1 MLDIQTVLHPTDF
14 SECAK
19 HAFTYALQVARQ
31 HDADLHLLHIGPSE
45 GDDPIRS
52 AYQIEAGDESVLK
65 KMRDRAEER
74 MMDLIG
80 EVDSG
85 GVNIQL
91 SYSRGIAPGPEILR
105 YAEKKAVDLV
115 VMGTH
120 GRRGVKRFILGSV
133 AEEVVRQAPCS
144 VLTVCGEAQ
153 GDFTPPTVDRM
164 LVPVDLSEFTMPLL
178 HAAKTV
184 ASAYTAEID
193 LLHVVE
199 PLPFPA
205 PLVGALTIHDL
216 IPDPTDQATSQLE
229 QISEQ
234 ADGPDIAITPHV
246 AEGHAAKVILNT
258 AEELDSD
265 LIMIASHGLSGL
277 EGMLLGSVTARVLRK
292 AQCPV
297 WVARVQPENG
307 SEEAA

>member
-14 SECAK
+14 SACAK

-31 HDADLHLLHIGPSE
+31 HDADLDLLHVGPTE

-52 AYQIEAGDESVLK
+52 AYQIEAGDESALK

-74 MMDLIG
+74 MMELIG
-80 EVDSG
+80 QVDSS

-91 SYSRGIAPGPEILR
+91 NYTRGIAPGPEILSH
-105 YAEKKAVDLV
+105 AEEHDVELV

-120 GRRGVKRFILGSV
+120 GRRGIKRFLLGSV

-144 VLTVCGEAQ
+144 VLTVHGETE
-153 GDFTPPTVDRM
+153 GDFTPPTIDRM
-164 LVPVDLSEFTMPLL
+164 LVPIDLSEFTVPLL
-178 HAAKTV
+178 RSAKTL
-184 ASAYTAEID
+184 AEAYTAEID

-205 PLVGALTIHDL
+205 PLVGAVTIHDL
-216 IPDPTDQATSQLE
+216 IPDPTDQATEQLKGL
-229 QISEQ
+229 
-234 ADGPDIAITPHV
+234 ADRVDGPEVAITPHV
-246 AEGHAAKVILNT
+246 AEGHAATVILNT

-292 AQCPV
+292 AKCPV
-297 WVARVQPENG
+297 WVARVQPETDT
-307 SEEAA
+307 EEAA